1 MVLMESD
8 GIQEA
13 SVSFKRKTHL
23 RYGKVLCKVVPL
35 WSDCDVTFNFIDGT
49 SSAANRDH
57 N

>member
-1 MVLMESD
+1 MESD